1 MACPAFW
8 ELQVSDRIMMI
19 WREQQLEATE
29 MTSCFYTSLYA
40 VTSSMIETT
49 GGWGHPQ
56 QIRS

>member
-29 MTSCFYTSLYA
+29 MTFCFYTSLYA
-40 VTSSMIETT
+40 VTSSTIETT
-49 GGWGHPQ
+49 GGWGHP
-56 QIRS
+56 